1 MGGEGRSGS
10 TSACEQGAVAM
21 GEWVIEPATVEAMP
35 DILQIEEAC
44 FSAPWTR
51 KMLEAELSGNPFA
64 HFLLAKQAPPGEVGS
79 VSIVGYLCFW
89 VVFEE
94 VRLMNLAV
102 IESMRH
108 KGIARALV
116 MQALE
121 VGLAQ
126 AARCAVLEVRASN
139 HAAHA
144 LYRQSWVS
152 RRDDPANVLYQSHR
166 RCIADGTGP
175 DCVGVW
181 SLDTRSR
188 SRRRTY
194 HATAVISSPGGATC

>member
-1 MGGEGRSGS
+1 
-10 TSACEQGAVAM
+10 M
-21 GEWVIEPATVEAMP
+21 GEWIIEPATVEALP
-35 DILQIEEAC
+35 DILRIEEAC

-51 KMLEAELSGNPFA
+51 RMLEVELSGNPFA
-64 HFLLAKQAPPGEVGS
+64 HFLVAKQVLPGELGS

-116 MQALE
+116 TQALE

-126 AARCAVLEVRASN
+126 AARCAVLELRASN

-144 LYRQSWVS
+144 LYRSLGFRNVTTRPTYYTNPIEDAFLMELDPIMSESS
-152 RRDDPANVLYQSHR
+152 RLIQD
-166 RCIADGTGP
+166 
-175 DCVGVW
+175 VG
-181 SLDTRSR
+181 LE
-188 SRRRTY
+188 
-194 HATAVISSPGGATC
+194 GGQTTPLQ

>member
-1 MGGEGRSGS
+1 
-10 TSACEQGAVAM
+10 M
-21 GEWVIEPATVEAMP
+21 GEWVIEPATIEFLP

-51 KMLEAELSGNPFA
+51 KMLQAELSGNPFA
-64 HFLLAKQAPPGEVGS
+64 HFLVAKQLLPGEKGS
-79 VSIVGYLCFW
+79 SSIVGYLCFW

-116 MQALE
+116 LQALD

-126 AARCAVLEVRASN
+126 AARCAVLEMRASN
-139 HAAHA
+139 HAAHE
-144 LYRQSWVS
+144 LYRSLGFHDVTTRPTYYTNPLEDALLMELDPIVS
-152 RRDDPANVLYQSHR
+152 EPGRLTDE
-166 RCIADGTGP
+166 
-175 DCVGVW
+175 VGCE
-181 SLDTRSR
+181 
-188 SRRRTY
+188 
-194 HATAVISSPGGATC
+194 GGRLRPLQ

>member
-1 MGGEGRSGS
+1 
-10 TSACEQGAVAM
+10 M
-21 GEWVIEPATVEAMP
+21 GEWIIEPATVEALP
-35 DILQIEEAC
+35 DILHIEEAC

-64 HFLLAKQAPPGEVGS
+64 HFLLAKRVSPGEVGS

-102 IESMRH
+102 IETMRH

-126 AARCAVLEVRASN
+126 AARCAVLELRTSN

-144 LYRQSWVS
+144 LYQSLGFHDVATRPTYYTNPIEDALLMELDPIVSESGRLTEEVGREGGHIRPRQ
-152 RRDDPANVLYQSHR
+152 
-166 RCIADGTGP
+166 
-175 DCVGVW
+175 
-181 SLDTRSR
+181 
-188 SRRRTY
+188 
-194 HATAVISSPGGATC
+194 

>member
-1 MGGEGRSGS
+1 
-10 TSACEQGAVAM
+10 M
-21 GEWVIEPATVEAMP
+21 GEWIIEPATVEALP
-35 DILQIEEAC
+35 DILHIEEAC

-64 HFLLAKQAPPGEVGS
+64 YFLLAKQVTPGEVGS

-121 VGLAQ
+121 VGMAQ
-126 AARCAVLEVRASN
+126 AARCAVLELRASN

-144 LYRQSWVS
+144 LYRSIGFRDVTIRPTYYTNPIEDALLMELDPIVS
-152 RRDDPANVLYQSHR
+152 ESGRLTQE
-166 RCIADGTGP
+166 
-175 DCVGVW
+175 VGREEGRIRP
-181 SLDTRSR
+181 L
-188 SRRRTY
+188 
-194 HATAVISSPGGATC
+194 G

>member
-1 MGGEGRSGS
+1 MGG
-10 TSACEQGAVAM
+10 
-21 GEWVIEPATVEAMP
+21 WVIEPVTIESLP

-51 KMLEAELSGNPFA
+51 KMLETELSGNPFA
-64 HFLLAKQAPPGEVGS
+64 HFLLAKQVPPDEVGTD
-79 VSIVGYLCFW
+79 SIVGYICFW

-121 VGLAQ
+121 VGLGQ
-126 AARCAVLEVRASN
+126 SARCAVLELRASN

-144 LYRQSWVS
+144 LYRSLGFRDVTIRPTYYTNPIEDALLMELDPIVS
-152 RRDDPANVLYQSHR
+152 ESGRFTEEVARE
-166 RCIADGTGP
+166 
-175 DCVGVW
+175 
-181 SLDTRSR
+181 
-188 SRRRTY
+188 
-194 HATAVISSPGGATC
+194 GGRLKPLQ